1 MNTVGFQPQT
11 ESLGLIIPRG
21 QSVSGHVIQAKMW
34 PKWIDREELGL
45 GTRQCKRCIHSWT
58 SLEAEYSL
66 QRIITLHLWPL
77 NKPRTIKLDYF
88 CVLSMQYKSSLR
100 ALHTFL
106 DFFRNL
112 YIYHLLLDSFTSNQR
127 QSLRS
132 KGKKYDHDLLNHNMV
147 SSFGR
152 ASVFWA
158 GGRGFKSQPG
168 PTSSPG
174 RFSLALKA
182 TGKAPW
188 GRGWARPTLRVFK

>member
-11 ESLGLIIPRG
+11 ESLGLIIPPG
-21 QSVSGHVIQAKMW
+21 QSVSGHVIQAKLW

-45 GTRQCKRCIHSWT
+45 GTRQCKRCIHSWN

-106 DFFRNL
+106 DFFEI
-112 YIYHLLLDSFTSNQR
+112 YIFTSYFLTV
-127 QSLRS
+127 SLPTSVKVSVR
-132 KGKKYDHDLLNHNMV
+132 KGKKYDLLNHNMV

-174 RFSLALKA
+174 PFSLALKA
-182 TGKAPW
+182 PH
-188 GRGWARPTLRVFK
+188 L